1 MIEIKQKRERRHRRI
16 RAKISG
22 TSGRPRL
29 MVFRSNK
36 HLWVQLVDDENGS
49 TLASVSDLKM
59 KRDKKMEIAKT
70 LGLEIAKTAK
80 AKNITKVV
88 FDRGG
93 YKYHGNVKAVAEGA
107 REGGLI
113 F

>member
-1 MIEIKQKRERRHRRI
+1 
-16 RAKISG
+16 
-22 TSGRPRL
+22 